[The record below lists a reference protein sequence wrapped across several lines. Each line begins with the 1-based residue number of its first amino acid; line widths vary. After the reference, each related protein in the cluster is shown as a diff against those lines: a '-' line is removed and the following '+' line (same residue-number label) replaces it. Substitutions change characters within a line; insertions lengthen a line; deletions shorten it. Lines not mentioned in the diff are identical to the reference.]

1 MAVKVEKMVREFVF
15 DDAVL
20 PDPNPDFTIEQV
32 RAMYAP
38 QYPEIT
44 TATVVGPEA
53 RNGKLRFRFGR
64 AVGAK
69 G

>member
-1 MAVKVEKMVREFVF
+1 
-15 DDAVL
+15 VL
-20 PDPNPDFTIEQV
+20 PDPNPEFTIEQV

>member
-1 MAVKVEKMVREFVF
+1 MAVTVEKMTREFVF
-15 DDAVL
+15 DDVVL

-32 RAMYAP
+32 REMYIP
-38 QYPEIT
+38 QYPEMT

-53 RNGKLRFRFGR
+53 RKGRMRYRFQR

>member
-1 MAVKVEKMVREFVF
+1 MAVKVEKMTREFVF

-20 PDPNPDFTIEQV
+20 PDPNPEFTIEQV

-44 TATVVGPEA
+44 TATVVGYF
-53 RNGKLRFRFGR
+53 GKLAHLSSIR
-64 AVGAK
+64 AMTSDIS
-69 G
+69 

>member
-1 MAVKVEKMVREFVF
+1 MAVKVEKMTREFVF

-20 PDPNPDFTIEQV
+20 PDPKLEFTIEQV

-53 RNGKLRFRFGR
+53 ATASCGSASVWSGR
-64 AVGAK
+64 QG
-69 G
+69 